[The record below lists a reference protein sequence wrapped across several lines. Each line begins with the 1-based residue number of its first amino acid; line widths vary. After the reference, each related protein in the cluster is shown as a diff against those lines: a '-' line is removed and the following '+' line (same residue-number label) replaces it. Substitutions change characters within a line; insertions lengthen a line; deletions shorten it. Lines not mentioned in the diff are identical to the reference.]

1 MRTLGLDPIEVL
13 VLPRVLALMITLPL
27 LTFFADIMALLGGA
41 FMATLAIDVTFA
53 QFLDLLNQ
61 AVDR

>member
-27 LTFFADIMALLGGA
+27 LTFFADIMGHARRRPDGA
-41 FMATLAIDVTFA
+41 GADRRHLR
-53 QFLDLLNQ
+53 
-61 AVDR
+61 AVPRTS